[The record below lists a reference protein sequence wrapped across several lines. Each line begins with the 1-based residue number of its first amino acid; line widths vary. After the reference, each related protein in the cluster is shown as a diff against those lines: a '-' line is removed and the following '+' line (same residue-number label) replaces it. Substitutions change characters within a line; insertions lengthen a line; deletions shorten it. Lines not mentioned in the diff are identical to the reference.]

1 MAGNDSEEVGAHVT
15 QHRPTIHEVAKAAGV
30 SISSVSRAL
39 NGNTSNP
46 EMVAR
51 VKAAV
56 AEVGYVPSA
65 VAQSLKTRQ
74 TGQIAFA
81 MEDIGNAAYLAMVRE
96 IEPVLREVGYRLLLH
111 ATGAEVD
118 DEIEVLES
126 LAQNYVDGLV
136 LCPIRVTDRHI
147 EALRDTPV
155 PVVVIGLLPDDVPVD
170 NVRAD
175 SRLGARM
182 AVQHLH
188 ARGARRIAFVNGP
201 ADTVPG
207 HARFHGYR
215 AGLEAVG
222 LPYDEELVR
231 FADFQVSAGH
241 DAAQEIVART
251 DVDAIFG
258 ANDLIAI
265 GAMHA
270 LREAGLSVPDDVR
283 VVGMD
288 DTTLAQTS
296 FPTLTSVSLGSRERG
311 RVAAEMLLAR
321 LSGDGSEPA
330 RVTVPPTL
338 SVRES
343 ST

>member
-1 MAGNDSEEVGAHVT
+1 MAH
-15 QHRPTIHEVAKAAGV
+15 HRPTIHEVARAAGV

-46 EMVAR
+46 EMVER

-56 AEVGYVPSA
+56 RQVGYVPSA

-81 MEDIGNAAYLAMVRE
+81 MEDIGNAAYMAMVRA
-96 IEPVLREVGYRLLLH
+96 IQPVLRDVGYRLLLH
-111 ATGAEVD
+111 VTGAEVD

-147 EALRDTPV
+147 AALRETAV
-155 PVVVIGLLPDDVPVD
+155 PVVVIGLLPDDVGVD
-170 NVRAD
+170 NVRTD
-175 SRLGARM
+175 SRLGARL
-182 AVQHLH
+182 AVEHLY
-188 ARGARRIAFVNGP
+188 AAGARRIAFVNGP

-207 HARFHGYR
+207 HARFAGYR
-215 AGLEAVG
+215 AGLEACG
-222 LPYDEELVR
+222 LPYDETLME
-231 FADFQVSAGH
+231 FADFQVTAGH
-241 DAAQEIVART
+241 DAAAAIVGRT
-251 DVDAIFG
+251 DVDALFG

-270 LREAGLSVPDDVR
+270 LREAGRRVPEDVR

-288 DTTLAQTS
+288 DTTLAETS
-296 FPTLTSVSLGSRERG
+296 FPRLSSVSLGSHERG
-311 RVAAEMLLAR
+311 RVAAELLVGR
-321 LSGDGSEPA
+321 LRGHDGPPA
-330 RVTVPPTL
+330 RVTVQPSLTI
-338 SVRES
+338 RES
-343 ST
+343 SA